1 MSEAV
6 PRTVRKEWGWD
17 RRSED
22 RIVEDLSQRGSV
34 KLEAVV
40 RTSDFSPF
48 DGKTWEN
55 TLVSY
60 GCYDNL
66 P

>member
-17 RRSED
+17 RRSEE

-34 KLEAVV
+34 KLEAV
-40 RTSDFSPF
+40 
-48 DGKTWEN
+48 K
-55 TLVSY
+55 L
-60 GCYDNL
+60 
-66 P
+66 